1 MKHIYLKE
9 LRRNFKSWVIWTVAL
24 SIIITVGMIF
34 YPIFM
39 EGNLIS
45 EMRAL
50 FETPI
55 MNTLLAGFGADIA
68 TFSDLLGFYVTYG
81 AIYNTL
87 LGAVYSTLLASNI
100 VSKEEN
106 NKTAEFLL
114 SKPVTRNEVYS
125 GKLFAY
131 FTFLIAINIVLF
143 FVGIVN
149 FEIFKTDNSLKVRV
163 GEDVK
168 TEIVS
173 AMEKHPQVYKDIFV
187 IKESMILNAMISKLE
202 RQADPIDPQ
211 TLDELG
217 IEAGT
222 ISQMLKDL
230 KEAQSISDFYENV
243 KSEPE
248 KYMKMM
254 NMTGISKEQ
263 FLKLIEQQERQ
274 FYGYLEEV
282 KTNPKTFI
290 ELFKTSTQAF
300 MRQLKGKPELID
312 EFITR
317 YELNSDIEHRVFVY
331 YEVDKYM
338 VISVYSLLVMLTF
351 GAIGLFISLL
361 VKRGKSIWTIAIGIT
376 LGAYFINVIS
386 NMTKE
391 ADFIGYISPFK
402 FSDTNV
408 IVTDYGF
415 DWWRLLY
422 FIGLSAVLL
431 IISAIIYR
439 RKDILI

>member
-9 LRRNFKSWVIWTVAL
+9 LKRNFKSWFIWTVAL

-39 EGNLIS
+39 EGNLIK
-45 EMRAL
+45 EMKAL

-55 MNTLLAGFGADIA
+55 MNTLMAGFGADIA
-68 TFSDLLGFYVTYG
+68 TFSDLLGFFVTYG

-87 LGAVYSTLLASNI
+87 LGAVYSILLASNI
-100 VSKEEN
+100 LSKEEN

-163 GEDVK
+163 DEDVK

-173 AMEKHPQVYKDIFV
+173 VMEKHPHVYKDIFI
-187 IKESMILNAMISKLE
+187 IKESMIINAVMPQLE
-202 RQADPIDPQ
+202 KQMDTTDPQ

-222 ISQMLKDL
+222 ISQMFKDL
-230 KEAQSISDFYENV
+230 KEAQSISDFYDNV

-254 NMTGISKEQ
+254 NLTGISKEQ
-263 FLKLIEQQERQ
+263 FLNLIEQQERQ
-274 FYGYLEEV
+274 FYDYLEEV
-282 KTNPKTFI
+282 RTNPQAFI
-290 ELFKTSTQAF
+290 ELFQTSPQAF
-300 MRQLKGKPELID
+300 MRQLKGKPELINQ
-312 EFITR
+312 FINR
-317 YELNSDIEHRVFVY
+317 YEMNPGIEHRVFLY
-331 YEVDKYM
+331 YEVDKYL
-338 VISVYSLLVMLTF
+338 VISVYSFLVMLTF

-361 VKRGKSIWTIAIGIT
+361 VKRGKSIWTMAIGIT

-408 IVTDYGF
+408 IVPDYGF

-422 FIGLSAVLL
+422 FIGLSSVLF